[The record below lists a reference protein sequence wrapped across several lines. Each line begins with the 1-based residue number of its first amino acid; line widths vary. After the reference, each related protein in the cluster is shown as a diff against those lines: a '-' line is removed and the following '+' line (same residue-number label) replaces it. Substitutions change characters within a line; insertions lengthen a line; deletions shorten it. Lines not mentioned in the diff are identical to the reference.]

1 MSKKIFII
9 LGVVSFLV
17 TILSSVMLFVR
28 EANSMDLV
36 GYIRRDCVPYNVF
49 VEKGEKEYSAK
60 ISWITKAECVGFV
73 LYGNSSNSLDLVAV
87 DLTNKA
93 KSKTHEVVLE
103 NILSSER
110 YYFLINSGEKSYG
123 SSGSPVIFSS
133 DYF

>member
-1 MSKKIFII
+1 MTKKIFMI

-17 TILSSVMLFVR
+17 TILSSVMLFVK

-36 GYIRRDCVPYNVF
+36 GYIKRDCVPYNVF

-60 ISWITKAECVGFV
+60 ISWITKGECVGFI

-93 KSKTHEVVLE
+93 KSMKHEVVLE

-123 SSGSPVIFSS
+123 SNGSPVIFSS
-133 DYF
+133 DSL

>member
-1 MSKKIFII
+1 MNKNVFIV

-36 GYIRRDCVPYNVF
+36 GYIKRDCVPYNVF
-49 VEKGEKEYSAK
+49 VQKGEKEYSTR
-60 ISWITKAECVGFV
+60 ISWVTKAECVGFV

-87 DLTNKA
+87 DLKNKA
-93 KSKTHEVVLE
+93 KSTNHEVVLE
-103 NILSSER
+103 NILSSEH

-123 SSGSPVIFSS
+123 SNGSPVIFSS
-133 DYF
+133 DSL

>member
-1 MSKKIFII
+1 MTKKIFMI

-17 TILSSVMLFVR
+17 TILSSVMLFVK

-36 GYIRRDCVPYNVF
+36 GYIKRDCVPYNVF
-49 VEKGEKEYSAK
+49 VEKGQKEYSVK
-60 ISWITKAECVGFV
+60 ISWITKGECVGFI

-93 KSKTHEVVLE
+93 KSMKHEVVLE

-123 SSGSPVIFSS
+123 SNGSPVIFSS
-133 DYF
+133 DSL

>member
-1 MSKKIFII
+1 MTKKIFMI

-17 TILSSVMLFVR
+17 TILSSVMLFVK

-36 GYIRRDCVPYNVF
+36 GYIKRDCVPYNVF

-60 ISWITKAECVGFV
+60 ISWITKGECVGFV
-73 LYGNSSNSLDLVAV
+73 LYGNSSNSLDLVSV

-93 KSKTHEVVLE
+93 KSMKHEVVLE

-110 YYFLINSGEKSYG
+110 YYFLVNSGEKSYG
-123 SSGSPVIFSS
+123 SNGSPVIFSS
-133 DYF
+133 DSL

>member
-1 MSKKIFII
+1 MTKKIFMI

-17 TILSSVMLFVR
+17 TILSSVMLFVK

-36 GYIRRDCVPYNVF
+36 GYIKRDCVPYNVF

-60 ISWITKAECVGFV
+60 ISWITKGECVGFI

-93 KSKTHEVVLE
+93 KSMKHEVVLE

-123 SSGSPVIFSS
+123 SNGSPVTFSS
-133 DYF
+133 DSL